1 MNTFILVL
9 AIYIALGFL
18 LSFVNPLKGK
28 LWVIKMNFAVGNNLP
43 HWQFIVAMVIT
54 RIMFSLSYPYLYFLI
69 FQENKV
75 K

>member
-18 LSFVNPLKGK
+18 LSFINPLKGK

-54 RIMFSLSYPYLYFLI
+54 RIMFALCYPYLYFLI
-69 FQENKV
+69 FTENK
-75 K
+75 